1 MQAPGR
7 LLRGREPPLTR
18 AAGLAAA
25 LLPVVA
31 SRLCDGVPYFVRP
44 CGCTRS
50 GGPQCRLKL
59 RQGRV
64 MCCGYQ
70 PAQND
75 Q

>member
-7 LLRGREPPLTR
+7 LLRSREPPLTR

-44 CGCTRS
+44 CGCGRS
-50 GGPQCRLKL
+50 GGPHCRLKL
-59 RQGRV
+59 GQGRV
-64 MCCGYQ
+64 MRCGYQ
-70 PAQND
+70 PARKHQ
-75 Q
+75 